1 MAGLNFVG
9 NAVYGEPVLGKKE
22 ETAEEHE
29 REAGMVKGSE
39 IDNVAQFELPLWLLG
54 QCASVKKYGRCWRGL
69 TSPTPH
75 SMKGIR
81 FPSFTG

>member
-1 MAGLNFVG
+1 M
-9 NAVYGEPVLGKKE
+9 GKKE

-54 QCASVKKYGRCWRGL
+54 QCASVKEVRALLARINI
-69 TSPTPH
+69 TNTP
-75 SMKGIR
+75 
-81 FPSFTG
+81 FQ